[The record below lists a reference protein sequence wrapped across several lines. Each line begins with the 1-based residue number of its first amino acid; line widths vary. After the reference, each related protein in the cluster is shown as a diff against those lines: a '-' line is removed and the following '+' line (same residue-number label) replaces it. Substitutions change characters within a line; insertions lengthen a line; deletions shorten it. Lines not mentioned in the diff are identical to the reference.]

1 MTVQGNIFD
10 RISARY
16 FQLTPSEKRVAD
28 YILGHRDQVQY
39 MSISELAADCAVADA
54 TISRFC
60 RRLGIS
66 GFNAFKLET
75 AKAAAAPSGSHA
87 AHEAAY
93 QPILE
98 EHIAALEQTAQL
110 LDREQVHRAL
120 ELLLAASRVVC
131 MGQGIS
137 MIMAEEAWTMFS
149 SISPKFGF
157 VPDAH
162 LQINSVALM
171 NPGDVVL
178 FFSYSG
184 STRDLQDV
192 LQVAKIRKVKVI
204 LISRFPDSP
213 GGQLADVVLQCG
225 ANERPLQQGSV
236 SARMS
241 QLFVL
246 DVLMQQMY
254 QATRAQAEETMARIA
269 DALGRKHL

>member
-1 MTVQGNIFD
+1 MTVQGNVFD

-28 YILGHRDQVQY
+28 YILGHRDRVQY

-60 RRLGIS
+60 RRLGIG

-75 AKAAAAPSGSHA
+75 AKAASAPSGSRA

-120 ELLLAASRVVC
+120 KLLLAASRVVC

-162 LQINSVALM
+162 LQINTVALM

-192 LQVAKIRKVKVI
+192 LQVAKMRKVKVI
-204 LISRFPDSP
+204 LISRFSDSP
-213 GGQLADVVLQCG
+213 GGRLADVVLQCG
-225 ANERPLQQGSV
+225 TNERPLQQGSV

-254 QATRAQAEETMARIA
+254 QATKAQAEDTMARIS

>member
-254 QATRAQAEETMARIA
+254 QATRAQAEETMTRIA